1 VRVYNC
7 RRRCTSKVQ
16 ISNPRESICSGGEAA
31 LVMANARIHGPLQGS
46 YKWLVIGMLWLV
58 CFLNYADRQAIF
70 SVFPIIKSQL
80 HLSDLQLGAL
90 GTSFMWMYALF
101 GPVAGWLSDRLSR
114 KVLVLGGLIFWS
126 LITAATAL
134 CHTFAQ
140 LIVCRAFGG
149 LGEAVYF
156 PAAMSLI
163 SDYHGP
169 GTRSRAMSVHQS
181 SVYAGT
187 IAGGS
192 IAGLIGQDFG
202 WRPSFVVF
210 GAAGTVVGVVLW
222 GFLREPVRGM
232 SDREAD
238 PAAFAAA
245 EPDPHRGGSLM
256 DGLREVMEN
265 RMVLLLVV
273 VFMAANFV
281 AVVLLTWMPTFLNQ
295 KFHMSLALAGVLCG
309 GLLADG
315 LRRRLPGGRLLA
327 QSIGLLCGVPFLFL
341 TGWAIR
347 VPLLI
352 VGMAGFGYF
361 KGIYDANIFAGL
373 YDVVPIHRR
382 GSAAGVLNSLGWL
395 GGGFAP
401 LLIAIAAARFGFS
414 ACISATAA
422 IYLAIG
428 LLLYAGS
435 RRLKKAVVEE

>member
-1 VRVYNC
+1 
-7 RRRCTSKVQ
+7 
-16 ISNPRESICSGGEAA
+16 
-31 LVMANARIHGPLQGS
+31 
-46 YKWLVIGMLWLV
+46 
-58 CFLNYADRQAIF
+58 
-70 SVFPIIKSQL
+70 
-80 HLSDLQLGAL
+80 
-90 GTSFMWMYALF
+90 
-101 GPVAGWLSDRLSR
+101 
-114 KVLVLGGLIFWS
+114 
-126 LITAATAL
+126 
-134 CHTFAQ
+134 
-140 LIVCRAFGG
+140 
-149 LGEAVYF
+149 
-156 PAAMSLI
+156 
-163 SDYHGP
+163 
-169 GTRSRAMSVHQS
+169 MSVHQS
-181 SVYAGT
+181 SVYAGS
-187 IAGGS
+187 IAGGA

-232 SDREAD
+232 SDRETD

-256 DGLREVMEN
+256 DGLREVLEN

-295 KFHMSLALAGVLCG
+295 KFHMSLALAGFNATAYLQVASVAGVLCG

-422 IYLAIG
+422 IYLAIS

>member
-1 VRVYNC
+1 
-7 RRRCTSKVQ
+7 
-16 ISNPRESICSGGEAA
+16 
-31 LVMANARIHGPLQGS
+31 
-46 YKWLVIGMLWLV
+46 
-58 CFLNYADRQAIF
+58 
-70 SVFPIIKSQL
+70 
-80 HLSDLQLGAL
+80 
-90 GTSFMWMYALF
+90 
-101 GPVAGWLSDRLSR
+101 
-114 KVLVLGGLIFWS
+114 
-126 LITAATAL
+126 
-134 CHTFAQ
+134 
-140 LIVCRAFGG
+140 
-149 LGEAVYF
+149 
-156 PAAMSLI
+156 
-163 SDYHGP
+163 
-169 GTRSRAMSVHQS
+169 
-181 SVYAGT
+181 
-187 IAGGS
+187 
-192 IAGLIGQDFG
+192 
-202 WRPSFVVF
+202 
-210 GAAGTVVGVVLW
+210 
-222 GFLREPVRGM
+222 
-232 SDREAD
+232 
-238 PAAFAAA
+238 
-245 EPDPHRGGSLM
+245 M
-256 DGLREVMEN
+256 DGLREVLEN

-281 AVVLLTWMPTFLNQ
+281 AVVFLTWMPTFLNQ
-295 KFHMSLALAGVLCG
+295 KFHMSLALAGFNATAYLQVASVAGVLCG

-422 IYLAIG
+422 IYLAIS